1 MTNEQ
6 KTKVAY
12 ASFFA
17 LKMKTHNYTIG
28 ETVGKILNIM
38 GIDCSDEDFE
48 EIVQRVKTRNMRGE

>member
-38 GIDCSDEDFE
+38 GIDT
-48 EIVQRVKTRNMRGE
+48 QHARRVDLLP